1 MEIGERCVILLFK
14 SSRFEGNLYFLS
26 GGNVFW
32 PKQKQMKE
40 YALAQDMGEMMKL
53 FDSKEL
59 KEFYYV
65 PNGSCQPL

>member
-1 MEIGERCVILLFK
+1 
-14 SSRFEGNLYFLS
+14 
-26 GGNVFW
+26 
-32 PKQKQMKE
+32 MKE
-40 YALAQDMGEMMKL
+40 YALAQDMDEMMKL